1 MAVAEG
7 PTVERLELEVQFGP
21 RAAEKLPN
29 QITIIDEDTQE
40 GKAFLLKL
48 KKILETEDRNRT
60 SSSESSSSS
69 SSRRRSRSRSSSSSS
84 LSSSMSSSGT
94 TEVRIRNIMCWLNH
108 QCMCHK
114 SVYSFEQS
122 FFIDFQ
128 TTTIME
134 PFRRFHKDRVTTENK
149 FVNNIVYIDQTLIRH
164 LCL

>member
-69 SSRRRSRSRSSSSSS
+69 SRRRSRSRSSSSS
-84 LSSSMSSSGT
+84 LSSSTSSSGT

-114 SVYSFEQS
+114 SVYSFELNHFLS
-122 FFIDFQ
+122 I
-128 TTTIME
+128 
-134 PFRRFHKDRVTTENK
+134 FRQPPPWSLSGDSTR
-149 FVNNIVYIDQTLIRH
+149 IG
-164 LCL
+164 

>member
-122 FFIDFQ
+122 FFIDF
-128 TTTIME
+128 
-134 PFRRFHKDRVTTENK
+134 
-149 FVNNIVYIDQTLIRH
+149 
-164 LCL
+164 